1 MSVMIKKDT
10 FVTKQVM
17 QLVVR
22 ERAVALSARE
32 WRHRLA
38 GYGYSIRHTKD
49 GKHVL
54 ETLPHRFE
62 LCELPDELFTEDQ
75 RPGR

>member
-1 MSVMIKKDT
+1 MSLIVEKDA
-10 FVTKQVM
+10 FVTSQVM
-17 QLVVR
+17 QFVVR

-38 GYGYSIRHTKD
+38 GYGYSIRHTED

-62 LCELPDELFTEDQ
+62 LCELPAELFY
-75 RPGR
+75 